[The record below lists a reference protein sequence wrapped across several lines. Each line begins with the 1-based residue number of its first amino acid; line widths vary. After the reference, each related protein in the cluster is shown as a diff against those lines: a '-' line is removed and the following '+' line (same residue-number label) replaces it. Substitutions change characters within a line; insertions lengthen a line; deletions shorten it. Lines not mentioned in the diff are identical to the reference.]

1 MDREAIGVLGLLGAG
16 WAGCRGVRLVVQGLG
31 RADDPRASLWLVR
44 GLRGVAVGVGSG
56 ALGAGALL
64 DQTWLLVFGLIF
76 LGEELYETGVV
87 ALVLRAG
94 ARADRDAVTPPA
106 GEGRGRPG
114 DRRRTG

>member
-16 WAGCRGVRLVVQGLG
+16 WAGYRGVRRIARGLG
-31 RADDPRASLWLVR
+31 RADDPSASLWLVR

-56 ALGAGALL
+56 AVGAGVLF
-64 DQTWLLVFGLIF
+64 DLIF

-94 ARADRDAVTPPA
+94 AREDRDAVTPPA
-106 GEGRGRPG
+106 CGGRGRPG
-114 DRRRTG
+114 DRPRTG